1 MALKVRL
8 LKMKEEDFE
17 TLEDNQLVVQG
28 MMASKYL
35 ATFEEQVSLTLT
47 LTLTLLT
54 LTPTLSLSL
63 SLTLALTLALTLTR
77 RDARGGARHPQEPWP
92 HTRAQDHRP
101 VRS

>member
-1 MALKVRL
+1 MAALKVRL
-8 LKMKEEDFE
+8 LKMEEEDFE

-63 SLTLALTLALTLTR
+63 SLSLSLALALALNPNPRRRAWPETR
-77 RDARGGARHPQEPWP
+77 RASTARS
-92 HTRAQDHRP
+92 RP
-101 VRS
+101 SSPS